1 MEEGGGGG
9 GETVRENGGGKARQ
23 KKKKDE
29 APEENV
35 CVLQTEE
42 VRSQRVNPAGN
53 KEIDTEWSPS
63 VSV

>member
-1 MEEGGGGG
+1 MVEA
-9 GETVRENGGGKARQ
+9 RQGKAK